1 MEELPA
7 IRKKAAITRAITSR
21 DALMPIFRH
30 KRLASLVFWGV
41 LLGAVG
47 GGLLLPRKYEAEMKI
62 LVNRDR
68 VDSVVTPDA
77 DAPVPAAPS
86 TVVTEEDLNSEVE
99 LLKSRDLL
107 EEVVVACKLTP
118 AAAKG
123 WAYAADELAAK
134 LGLAP
139 QPSETAR
146 QAEAVDALEANL
158 IVEPLKKTNLIRAA
172 YASHNPQLSAR
183 VLQTLAT
190 LYEKKHAAVHRPAG
204 TFDFFN
210 EQAAKYE
217 GTLRNAE
224 ARLTAFDDSQGIIDP
239 SAQKQLTLQ
248 QLSDFESELER
259 EQASANAAEQ
269 RAQQLRR
276 IASSTPQRQTTQVR
290 TSGNGELLA
299 QLQGTLLSLELKRT
313 DMRTKYADSYPLI
326 SDLTRQIADTQ
337 EAIAEAQQSP
347 VAETTT
353 DRPPAQDWI
362 ATELAKAEAD
372 RAGMESQVRAT
383 THTVERYRQ
392 AALDIDRKGAERAD
406 MVRNVKTAEDDYL
419 LYEKKSEAAR
429 ISDALDNERIVN
441 ISIAEAATVPALPA
455 VHFGWLLTG
464 GFFLA
469 GTLGIGSAYAADRLS
484 PGFRTP
490 DEVGDYLDL
499 RVLAAIPAV
508 SLSDS
513 TEHKRR
519 LSG

>member
-1 MEELPA
+1 MEEFPA
-7 IRKKAAITRAITSR
+7 IRKKAALPSATTSR

-30 KRLASLVFWGV
+30 RRLASLVFWGV
-41 LLGAVG
+41 LLGAMTA
-47 GGLLLPRKYEAEMKI
+47 GLLMPRKYEAEMKI

-77 DAPVPAAPS
+77 DGPVPAAPS

-107 EEVVVACKLTP
+107 EQVVVTCKLAP
-118 AAAKG
+118 AALKG
-123 WAYAADELAAK
+123 WAHAADEVAAK
-134 LGLAP
+134 LGLVP

-146 QAEAVDALEANL
+146 RAEAVEALEANL
-158 IVEPLKKTNLIRAA
+158 IVEPLKKTNLIRVA

-210 EQAAKYE
+210 GQAIKYE
-217 GTLRNAE
+217 GALRNAE
-224 ARLTAFDDSQGIIDP
+224 ARVTAFDDSQGIVDP

-248 QLSDFESELER
+248 QLSDFESELQR

-269 RAQQLRR
+269 RAEQLRK
-276 IASSTPQRQTTQVR
+276 IASSTPLRQTTQVR
-290 TSGNGELLA
+290 TSGNAELLA
-299 QLQGTLLSLELKRT
+299 QLQSTLLSLELKRT
-313 DMRTKYADSYPLI
+313 DMRTKYADSYPLV
-326 SDLTRQIADTQ
+326 SDLTKQIEDTQ
-337 EAIAEAQQSP
+337 RAIAEAQQSP

-372 RAGMESQVRAT
+372 RAAMESQARAT
-383 THTVERYRQ
+383 ARSVEHYRE
-392 AALDIDRKGAERAD
+392 AALEIDRKGIERAD
-406 MVRNVKTAEDDYL
+406 LVRSVKTAEDDYL
-419 LYEKKSEAAR
+419 LYAKKSEAAR
-429 ISDALDNERIVN
+429 ISDALDSERIVN
-441 ISIAEAATVPALPA
+441 VSIAEAATVPALPA
-455 VHFGWLLTG
+455 LHFGWLLTG

-469 GTLGIGSAYAADRLS
+469 GTLGIGSAYAADKLS
-484 PGFRTP
+484 PGFRSP
-490 DEVGDYLDL
+490 DEVGEYLDL

-508 SLSDS
+508 SLSHA
-513 TEHKRR
+513 TEYKSQ
-519 LSG
+519 LPG